1 MFGLIVVG
9 QNHVFVFL
17 GLVQGAAHRL
27 LDIFQADVA
36 GFAQFFAKLFRLE
49 LTVEFRG
56 ELAHHAAGTTNPAP
70 GCPGRC
76 RQPFGAENQ

>member
-9 QNHVFVFL
+9 QNHVFVLL
-17 GLVQGAAHRL
+17 GFVQGAAYRL

-36 GFAQFFAKLFRLE
+36 GLAQLFAKLFRLE

-56 ELAHHAAGTTNPAP
+56 KLAHHAAGTTDPAP
-70 GCPGRC
+70 GCPGR
-76 RQPFGAENQ
+76 RGQPFGAENQ